1 MKSSFKNIPV
11 AFFSLFLSFL
21 NDSPYRNEAAK
32 HWSLQEYNSY
42 QKWNSHLK
50 ILSAACSLCLHSVSY
65 KNHCHTWQ
73 SWISPHLEK
82 EDKQQQNGG
91 KIPEWKTKKESLFGH
106 LVIGCKSV
114 LMRSRSNMLKV
125 GQDKGGLLPQIS
137 LSKSSSASHTA
148 LPCKTQ
154 WSWDQILE
162 KLKVLEFYP
171 PPPN

>member
-1 MKSSFKNIPV
+1 MQN
-11 AFFSLFLSFL
+11 
-21 NDSPYRNEAAK
+21 
-32 HWSLQEYNSY
+32 
-42 QKWNSHLK
+42 
-50 ILSAACSLCLHSVSY
+50 
-65 KNHCHTWQ
+65 
-73 SWISPHLEK
+73 
-82 EDKQQQNGG
+82 QQ
-91 KIPEWKTKKESLFGH
+91 SLFGH
-106 LVIGCKSV
+106 PVIGCKSV

-171 PPPN
+171 PPPKLVFFSQRVVQIEASKRSEEKWWHTHHAPMTLVFKNTIHRPLGPMGERGFLHGPDAWRLCGRPCLPTENSSCLRPPLRAQLCYVAALGWPE